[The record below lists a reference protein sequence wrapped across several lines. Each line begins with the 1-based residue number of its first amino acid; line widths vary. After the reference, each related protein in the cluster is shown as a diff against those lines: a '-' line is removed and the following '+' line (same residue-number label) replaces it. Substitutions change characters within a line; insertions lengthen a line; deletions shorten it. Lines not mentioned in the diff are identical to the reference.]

1 MRNIDITEFTYIC
14 GALRDLVPFVQFKK
28 LEKPPWRSVNFSKV
42 AGFSKWY
49 QIVQRITYL
58 DFSNVNLKFLTFR
71 SLKSKLQS
79 CQNEKKCQ
87 QESMEKICLVLVSKR
102 IHPKKYQVSE
112 RFFYNKQVY
121 INGFLVIIRNW
132 LVEFRTSKS

>member
-1 MRNIDITEFTYIC
+1 MLNILNHLDKVSTSQLQIIYKC
-14 GALRDLVPFVQFKK
+14 RALRGLVVFVQFKK
-28 LEKPPWRSVNFSKV
+28 REKPPWRSVNFSKV

-112 RFFYNKQVY
+112 RFF
-121 INGFLVIIRNW
+121 L
-132 LVEFRTSKS
+132 